1 MELSSVSYV
10 LLGTLSFR
18 PLTGYEIKSLLD
30 QSTRFFWAIS
40 YSQIYPEL
48 KRLDEAGLVASRDTT
63 EGGRK
68 RIEYRITDAG
78 RQALKSWLAQSPRTF
93 EMRDEGL
100 LKLFF
105 AGAGD
110 PEDAITVLR
119 AMETRHREMVQRLRD
134 LEQAAGC
141 LEPGNPYPEIV
152 RRSGAEFFELFAEW
166 CAKTQRELQDAMGGD
181 GTTPQ
186 ATDPNE
192 RTPDV

>member
-1 MELSSVSYV
+1 MELNSTSYV
-10 LLGTLSFR
+10 LLGTLSFG

-30 QSTRFFWAIS
+30 KSTRFFWAIS

-48 KRLDEAGLVASRDTT
+48 KRLDEAGLVEGRDTT

-68 RIEYRITDAG
+68 RIQYRITEAG
-78 RQALKSWLAQSPRTF
+78 REELARWLAQPPRTF

-105 AGAGD
+105 AGAGEPD
-110 PEDAITVLR
+110 DSIAILR
-119 AMETRHREMVQRLRD
+119 AMEARHREMEQQLRD

-141 LEPGNPYPEIV
+141 LQEGNPYPEIV
-152 RRSGAEFFELFAEW
+152 RRSGVEFFGLFAEW
-166 CAKTQRELQDAMGGD
+166 CAKTRRELQEAISGD
-181 GTTPQ
+181 GTAPQ
-186 ATDPNE
+186 ATDPSE